1 MWYNKISPLEQVMRV
16 CCFIP
21 PSPDFIGTGRGTGV
35 DKDNKMKKT
44 IVVKFG
50 GSIASDPTIK
60 KGFFKDIAALWQ
72 QGYHIVICHGGGPE
86 INAILKKLGQ
96 KPKFINGLRVTDA
109 KTIEIVEM
117 VLSGKVNKD
126 IVGALNILGAPA
138 IGLSGKDGK
147 LLLAKKIKSQPNL
160 GFVGEVVKVNTKV
173 LLSLMR
179 EHVVV
184 VSSLGTDT
192 KGQTY
197 NINADMVATKVAQA
211 LKAERLVLLTDV
223 KGVLSDA
230 QYSASTIPMIEA
242 SQVAGLI
249 SKKVVTGGMIPKIK
263 SCREALLQGVREI
276 DIIDGRVPHAMLKV
290 LGTAN
295 KLGTRF
301 VKG

>member
-1 MWYNKISPLEQVMRV
+1 
-16 CCFIP
+16 
-21 PSPDFIGTGRGTGV
+21 
-35 DKDNKMKKT
+35 MKKT

-50 GSIASDPTIK
+50 GSIAVDPTIK
-60 KGFFKDIAALWQ
+60 KGFFKDIAALW
-72 QGYHIVICHGGGPE
+72 GRDYHIVICHGGGPE
-86 INAILKKLGQ
+86 INAILEKMGQ
-96 KPKFINGLRVTDA
+96 KPKFVNGLRVTDA

-126 IVGALNILGAPA
+126 IVGALNTLGAPS

-147 LLLAKKIKSQPNL
+147 LLLAKKLKSQANL

-184 VSSLGTDT
+184 VSSLGTDA

-223 KGVLSDA
+223 KGVLANA
-230 QYSASTIPMIEA
+230 QDSSSTIDVIKA
-242 SQVAGLI
+242 SQVDGLI
-249 SKKVVTGGMIPKIK
+249 KNGIVTGGMIPKIR
-263 SCREALLQGVREI
+263 SCREALLKGVREI
-276 DIIDGRVPHAMLKV
+276 DIIDGRAPHAMLKIISS
-290 LGTAN
+290 AH

>member
-1 MWYNKISPLEQVMRV
+1 
-16 CCFIP
+16 
-21 PSPDFIGTGRGTGV
+21 
-35 DKDNKMKKT
+35 MKKT
-44 IVVKFG
+44 IVIKFG
-50 GSIASDPTIK
+50 GSIAVDPTIK

-72 QGYHIVICHGGGPE
+72 RDYHIVICHGGGPE
-86 INAILKKLGQ
+86 INAILEKLGQ
-96 KPKFINGLRVTDA
+96 KPKFVNGLRVTDA

-126 IVGALNILGAPA
+126 IVGALNSLGAPA

-147 LLLAKKIKSQPNL
+147 LLLARKMKTQVNL
-160 GFVGEVVKVNTKV
+160 GFVGEVVKVNAKI

-184 VSSLGTDT
+184 VSSLGTDA

-211 LKAERLVLLTDV
+211 LKADRLVLLTDV
-223 KGVLSDA
+223 KGVLADA
-230 QYSASTIPMIEA
+230 QDSSSTIPEIKA
-242 SQVAGLI
+242 GQVAELI
-249 SKKVVTGGMIPKIK
+249 SKKIVTGGMIPKIR
-263 SCREALLQGVREI
+263 SCREALIEGVREI
-276 DIIDGRVPHAMLKV
+276 DIIDGRVPHAMLKIISS
-290 LGTAN
+290 AN